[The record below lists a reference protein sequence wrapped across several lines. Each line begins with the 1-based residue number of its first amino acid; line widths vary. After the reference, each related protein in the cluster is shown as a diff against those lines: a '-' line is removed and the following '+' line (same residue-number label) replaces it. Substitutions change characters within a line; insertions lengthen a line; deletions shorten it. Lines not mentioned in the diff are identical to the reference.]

1 MMTQDLNT
9 YIYLI
14 LGLSHMFLVPAF
26 LSLVQIAKKMQD
38 LYPCI
43 LQMNIYKAL
52 DTHCLLT
59 IHNKYRK
66 ALC

>member
-1 MMTQDLNT
+1 MGHHATGFKNKQNFETQSHVLDTHISQLGSNIKKIQDLDP
-9 YIYLI
+9 Y
-14 LGLSHMFLVPAF
+14 
-26 LSLVQIAKKMQD
+26 
-38 LYPCI
+38 I